1 MEGSHRDLL
10 AWQKAMELVGRI
22 YQTVRTFPRYELFGL
37 SSQMRRA
44 AISVPCNIA
53 EGQGR
58 FAFRDFRRFLREARA
73 SLLELETQVLIA
85 QQQEYLSAE
94 SAESLLVDTA
104 RVGQLINGLIRN
116 IERRLQRTTENG
128 ERTTPTNRAAP

>member
-1 MEGSHRDLL
+1 MKGSYRDLL

-22 YQTVRTFPRYELFGL
+22 YQTVLTFPRYELYAL

-58 FAFRDFRRFLREARA
+58 YALRDFRRFLREARS
-73 SLLELETQVLIA
+73 SLLEVETQVMIA
-85 QQQEYLSAE
+85 QQQAYVSPE
-94 SAESLLVDTA
+94 SAESLIADAA
-104 RVGQLINGLIRN
+104 RVGQLINGLIRS
-116 IERRLQRTTENG
+116 IERRIERTTDNG
-128 ERTTPTNRAAP
+128 ERTTVKNLSAP

>member
-1 MEGSHRDLL
+1 MKGSYRDLL

-44 AISVPCNIA
+44 AMSVPCNIA

-58 FAFRDFRRFLREARA
+58 YAFRDFRRFLREARA

-94 SAESLLVDTA
+94 SAESLIADTA
-104 RVGQLINGLIRN
+104 RVGQLINGLIRS
-116 IERRLQRTTENG
+116 IERRIERRTDNG
-128 ERTTPTNRAAP
+128 ERTTVKNPSAP